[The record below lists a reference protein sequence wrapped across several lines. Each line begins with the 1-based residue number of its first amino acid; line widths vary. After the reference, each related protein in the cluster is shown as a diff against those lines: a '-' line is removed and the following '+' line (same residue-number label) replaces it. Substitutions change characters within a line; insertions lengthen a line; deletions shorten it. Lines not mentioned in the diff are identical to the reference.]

1 MDEKDA
7 PFGHYED
14 LIAELDYK
22 LQDLL
27 SHIKLLSNKTFVA
40 ADYEITPQDI
50 NSISQTLYDKTIS
63 ANIVARKL
71 KASLNNL
78 NLTKR
83 CVRQQSR
90 AQCQQS
96 GLKCHRPPSKPY
108 KAL

>member
-27 SHIKLLSNKTFVA
+27 SHIKLLSNKTFA
-40 ADYEITPQDI
+40 AVDYEITPQDI
-50 NSISQTLYDKTIS
+50 NSISQTLYDKTIA

-78 NLTKR
+78 NPVSYTHLDVYKR
-83 CVRQQSR
+83 QVW
-90 AQCQQS
+90 
-96 GLKCHRPPSKPY
+96 
-108 KAL
+108 

>member
-1 MDEKDA
+1 MDEKYA
-7 PFGHYED
+7 PFGYYED

-50 NSISQTLYDKTIS
+50 NSGLAAQWYGWHVGFAL
-63 ANIVARKL
+63 AGARKL

-78 NLTKR
+78 NLT
-83 CVRQQSR
+83 
-90 AQCQQS
+90 
-96 GLKCHRPPSKPY
+96 P
-108 KAL
+108 